1 MLITSVLL
9 VGLLLVPTV
18 GIGLLRDFSL
28 FLYIIAVLLLLLL
41 GYLDL
46 CK

>member
-1 MLITSVLL
+1 MSVLL
-9 VGLLLVPTV
+9 VGPLLLIPTV
-18 GIGLLRDFSL
+18 GVGLLRDFSL
-28 FLYIIAVLLLLLL
+28 FLFIIAVLLLLLL